1 MHKTNRKECAIR
13 CENWHHTAGQKRT
26 PESALGWQGP
36 REAGMPKER
45 RGEGKR
51 GGKGELRAGECG
63 KEGGVGCVKG
73 GCKKE

>member
-1 MHKTNRKECAIR
+1 MT
-13 CENWHHTAGQKRT
+13 
-26 PESALGWQGP
+26 
-36 REAGMPKER
+36 KER